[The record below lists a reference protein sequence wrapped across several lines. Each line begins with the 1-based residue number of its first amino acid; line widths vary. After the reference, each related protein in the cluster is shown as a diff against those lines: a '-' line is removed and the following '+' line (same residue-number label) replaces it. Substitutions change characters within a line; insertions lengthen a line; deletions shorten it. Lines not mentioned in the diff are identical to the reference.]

1 MLSKLK
7 FLFFLYLLA
16 GSCYGQ
22 IPLLNSA
29 PAITNKVIYLDF
41 DGQKVS
47 GTAWN
52 SGNLVNASASSMNAA
67 NITLIWK
74 RISEDYRPFDV
85 NITTDSVR
93 FNNAAPNKR
102 IRVII
107 TPTSAWYG
115 SAGGVA
121 YVGSFAWG
129 GTPGTPCWVFEN
141 QLGNNTKSIA
151 EAAAHEVG
159 HTLTLRHQ
167 STYNSSCTKT
177 NEYNP
182 GLGTGVTSWAP
193 IMGVGYSKNVTIWHT
208 GTSATGCTTIQNDH
222 GNGLVGITGSNF
234 LSFLPDD
241 VGNTAATAKI
251 LNLNNVTLADSG
263 IITQP
268 SDIDA
273 YQFTICSN
281 RYVSFNVKPWA
292 LDTTSYSGAN
302 LDVRFTLYNSSNSV
316 IAVDTPLTKLHALA
330 GANLSP
336 GTYYFTIDGG
346 RSGNYRDYG
355 SLGKYYIN
363 IKATNPPALAN
374 TILTNSN
381 ICAGQAT
388 TLNSSSNGVPT
399 NWFWTISGPTATT
412 FSVQNPNLS
421 FSPAGTYTISLLA
434 SNSASP
440 SCPTTITLNI
450 GSNPSLSINN
460 TSSVLCPGKTVTI
473 TASGASSYTWLP
485 GAFGG
490 STQIFSPLTS
500 TNYTLHGSN
509 GTCQSSIT
517 TSVNV
522 SPNFTL
528 NVNSTAS
535 ILCPGKSVTLTASG
549 ASSYTF
555 NPGGITSNPAIFT
568 PSVTTAY
575 VVTGNFASCQKLASL
590 TVVLSP
596 TFNLNVAASDTVL
609 CAGESATLIATGAIN
624 YTFNPGGLT
633 GYQVVVT
640 PSGTTNYSVTGLG
653 DNGCEKERLITIA
666 VDPCDQV
673 GIVEYTNTEVLQV
686 YPNPTDGLLFIET
699 ITNSA
704 ELEISNSLGLVVY
717 SKKRSVSGILKIDTQ
732 SWASGVYL
740 IRVKAENDTQFVT
753 KRIIKN

>member
-7 FLFFLYLLA
+7 FLLFLYLLES
-16 GSCYGQ
+16 SCSAQ
-22 IPLLNSA
+22 IPILNSA
-29 PAITNKVIYLDF
+29 PAITNKVVYLDF

-52 SGNLVNASASSMNAA
+52 SGNLVNASASSMSPA
-67 NITLIWK
+67 NIILIWK

-85 NITTDSVR
+85 NITTDSLR
-93 FNNAAPNKR
+93 FNNAAPNRR

-167 STYNSSCTKT
+167 STYNSSCAKT

-208 GTSATGCTTIQNDH
+208 GTSATGCTIVQNDH
-222 GNGLVGITGSNF
+222 GSGSVGITGLSY

-251 LNLNNVTLADSG
+251 LNLNTINLVDSG
-263 IITQP
+263 IISQP

-281 RYVSFNVKPWA
+281 RYVSFSVKPWA
-292 LDTTSYSGAN
+292 LDTTGYSGAN

-316 IAVDTPLTKLHALA
+316 IAVDTPLTKLHTLA

-346 RSGNYRDYG
+346 RSGNYSDYG

-381 ICAGQAT
+381 ICAGQTT
-388 TLNSSSNGVPT
+388 TLNYSSNGVPT
-399 NWFWTISGPTATT
+399 NWLWTISGPTATT
-412 FSVQNPNLS
+412 FTVQNPNLS
-421 FSPAGTYTISLLA
+421 FSPAGIYTISLLA
-434 SNSASP
+434 SNSSSP

-450 GSNPSLSINN
+450 GSNPGLSLNN
-460 TSSVLCPGKTVTI
+460 VSTLLCPGKTVTI

-485 GAFGG
+485 GTFGG
-490 STQIFSPLTS
+490 PTQIFSPLTS

-509 GTCQSSIT
+509 GTCHSSIT

-528 NVNSTAS
+528 NVNSSAS

-555 NPGGITSNPAIFT
+555 NPGGITNNPAIFT

-575 VVTGNFASCQKLASL
+575 VVTGNFASCQKLSSL

-609 CAGESATLIATGAIN
+609 CPGQSATLIATGAIN

-653 DNGCEKERLITIA
+653 DNGCEKEKLLTIA
-666 VDPCDQV
+666 VNPCDQV
-673 GIVEYTNTEVLQV
+673 GIGEFNKTEVIQV
-686 YPNPTDGLLFIET
+686 YPNPTHGLLFIET
-699 ITNSA
+699 IAHSA
-704 ELEISNSLGLVVY
+704 DIEVLSSVGAVVY
-717 SKKRSVSGILKIDTQ
+717 SKKLITSGTLKIDTF
-732 SWASGVYL
+732 SWVSGVYL
-740 IRVKAENDTQFVT
+740 IRVKVENEMPFVT
-753 KRIIKN
+753 KRIIKH

>member
-7 FLFFLYLLA
+7 LLFFLYLLA
-16 GSCYGQ
+16 GSCYAQ
-22 IPLLNSA
+22 IPILNSV

-85 NITTDSVR
+85 NITTDSLR

-251 LNLNNVTLADSG
+251 LNLNTINLVDSG

-281 RYVSFNVKPWA
+281 RYVSFSVKPWA

-316 IAVDTPLTKLHALA
+316 IAIDTPLTKLHTLA

-346 RSGNYRDYG
+346 RSGNYSDYG

-374 TILTNSN
+374 TIFTNSS

-388 TLNSSSNGVPT
+388 TLNYSSNGVPT
-399 NWFWTISGPTATT
+399 TWLWTISGPTATT
-412 FSVQNPNLS
+412 FTVQNPNLS
-421 FSPAGTYTISLLA
+421 FSPAGIYTISLLA
-434 SNSASP
+434 SNSSSP

-450 GSNPSLSINN
+450 GSTPSLSLNN
-460 TSSVLCPGKTVTI
+460 ASTLLCPGKTVTI

-485 GAFGG
+485 GSFGG

-500 TNYTLHGSN
+500 TTYTLQGSN
-509 GTCQSSIT
+509 GTCHSSIT

-549 ASSYTF
+549 ATSYTF
-555 NPGGITSNPAIFT
+555 NPGGVTSNPAVFT

-575 VVTGNFASCQKLASL
+575 VITGNVASCQKLASL
-590 TVVLSP
+590 TIVLSP
-596 TFNLNVAASDTVL
+596 TFNLNVAVSDTVL
-609 CAGESATLIATGAIN
+609 CPGESATLIATGAIN

-640 PSGTTNYSVTGLG
+640 PPGTTNYSVIGLG
-653 DNGCEKERLITIA
+653 DNGCEKEKLITIA

-673 GIVEYTNTEVLQV
+673 GIVEYNKAEVIHV
-686 YPNPTDGLLFIET
+686 YPNPTNSMLVIET
-699 ITNSA
+699 TTNSA
-704 ELEISNSLGLVVY
+704 ELEILSSVGAIVY
-717 SKKRSVSGILKIDTQ
+717 SKKFITSGTLKIDTQ
-732 SWASGVYL
+732 SWASGVYF
-740 IRVKAENDTQFVT
+740 IRVKAENEMQFVT

>member
-1 MLSKLK
+1 M
-7 FLFFLYLLA
+7 
-16 GSCYGQ
+16 C
-22 IPLLNSA
+22 
-29 PAITNKVIYLDF
+29 
-41 DGQKVS
+41 
-47 GTAWN
+47 
-52 SGNLVNASASSMNAA
+52 
-67 NITLIWK
+67 
-74 RISEDYRPFDV
+74 RP
-85 NITTDSVR
+85 
-93 FNNAAPNKR
+93 
-102 IRVII
+102 
-107 TPTSAWYG
+107 
-115 SAGGVA
+115 
-121 YVGSFAWG
+121 
-129 GTPGTPCWVFEN
+129 
-141 QLGNNTKSIA
+141 
-151 EAAAHEVG
+151 
-159 HTLTLRHQ
+159 
-167 STYNSSCTKT
+167 
-177 NEYNP
+177 
-182 GLGTGVTSWAP
+182 
-193 IMGVGYSKNVTIWHT
+193 
-208 GTSATGCTTIQNDH
+208 
-222 GNGLVGITGSNF
+222 
-234 LSFLPDD
+234 
-241 VGNTAATAKI
+241 
-251 LNLNNVTLADSG
+251 
-263 IITQP
+263 
-268 SDIDA
+268 
-273 YQFTICSN
+273 
-281 RYVSFNVKPWA
+281 
-292 LDTTSYSGAN
+292 
-302 LDVRFTLYNSSNSV
+302 
-316 IAVDTPLTKLHALA
+316 
-330 GANLSP
+330 
-336 GTYYFTIDGG
+336 
-346 RSGNYRDYG
+346 GNYIKLQFERCTHKLVLDYLR
-355 SLGKYYIN
+355 SH
-363 IKATNPPALAN
+363 
-374 TILTNSN
+374 SN
-381 ICAGQAT
+381 YVFR
-388 TLNSSSNGVPT
+388 SES
-399 NWFWTISGPTATT
+399 
-412 FSVQNPNLS
+412 NLS
-421 FSPAGTYTISLLA
+421 FSPAGTCTISLLA